1 MSGHVAIFTF
11 PIPAL
16 VNPTFSIVATLIRR
30 GYRVTYVTSERFSA
44 EAAALGA
51 EVLRCPRLD
60 FPFDQDDGPALP
72 IEHQY
77 VRDPITLAYRT
88 FATAWPFYERNR
100 PDLIIYDSQSF
111 AGILVADRS
120 GVPAVRMSNQFAY
133 NDASLNSPAIPPAWK
148 EKQLSVEKQANEFF
162 ASYDSRRANVIRKA
176 KEDTFYLF
184 LPELQLSG
192 LSSELDLFYAPRC
205 TAERPNIPQ
214 WRRPADRQ
222 RGPTALVAS
231 STTYGQSSQYYE
243 SCLAALSRLG
253 WETIL
258 VVSGGSVGESDS
270 FPSKCLPVYN
280 VPLPAIMPH
289 VDLLICAA
297 GMATAMEAAY
307 HGLPMLMLTGGHP
320 EMEAYAERFHNYGM
334 GLHLDRMNATP
345 EHVAQSA
352 ARILGDAQ
360 LQQTVK
366 QARKAVRGSAGAEEL
381 VNWMEGKMPA

>member
-16 VNPTFSIVATLIRR
+16 VNPTFSIVTTLIRR
-30 GYRVTYVTSERFSA
+30 GYRVTYVTSERFAA
-44 EAAALGA
+44 EATALGA

-60 FPFDQDDGPALP
+60 YPFDQDDESALP
-72 IEHQY
+72 IERQY

-88 FATAWPFYERNR
+88 FATAWPFYERNK
-100 PDLIIYDSQSF
+100 PDFIIYDSQSF
-111 AGILVADRS
+111 AGILAADRS

-133 NDASLNSPAIPPAWK
+133 NDVSLNSPAIPPAWK

-162 ASYDSRRANVIRKA
+162 ASYDSRRTNVIRNS

-184 LPELQLSG
+184 LPDLQLSG
-192 LSSELDLFYAPRC
+192 LPSERDVFYAPRC

-214 WRRPADRQ
+214 WRRPAGPP

-231 STTYGQSSQYYE
+231 STTYGQSAQYYE

-258 VVSGGSVGESDS
+258 VVSGGTSGESES
-270 FPSKCLPVYN
+270 LPRKCLPVYN

-297 GMATAMEAAY
+297 GMASAMEAAY

-334 GLHLDRMNATP
+334 GLHLNRTNANP
-345 EHVAQSA
+345 ENVARSA
-352 ARILGDAQ
+352 ARIISDAQ
-360 LQQTVK
+360 LQQTV
-366 QARKAVRGSAGAEEL
+366 RRVRNAVRGSAGAEEL